1 MNELYEL
8 VENLK
13 SYLDNLD
20 DIKNIKDINKNL
32 SKDKDLLNK
41 IELYRNNKDIN
52 LKKEILSNKDFKEYK
67 RLESNINLLILEINS
82 KLKELVPR
90 RNHENNQW

>member
-1 MNELYEL
+1 MEELYEL

>member
-1 MNELYEL
+1 MEELYEL

-20 DIKNIKDINKNL
+20 DIKNIKDINKKL

-52 LKKEILSNKDFKEYK
+52 LKKEILSNKDYKEYK

-90 RNHENNQW
+90 RNHENN

>member
-1 MNELYEL
+1 MEELYEL

-32 SKDKDLLNK
+32 SKDKELLNK

-90 RNHENNQW
+90 RNHENN

>member
-13 SYLDNLD
+13 SYLDNLN

-90 RNHENNQW
+90 RNHENN

>member
-90 RNHENNQW
+90 RNHENN

>member
-1 MNELYEL
+1 MEELYEL

-67 RLESNINLLILEINS
+67 RLESNIILLILEINS

>member
-1 MNELYEL
+1 MEELYEL

-52 LKKEILSNKDFKEYK
+52 LKKEILSNKEFKEYK

-90 RNHENNQW
+90 RNHENN

>member
-1 MNELYEL
+1 MEELYEL

-13 SYLDNLD
+13 SYLDNLN

-67 RLESNINLLILEINS
+67 RLESNIILLILEINS